1 MKNPFTNHPRCMGE
15 TYFQH
20 LKCASTFGGSMVLAG
35 FACLIHGIFPFWFK
49 NTGSNFLFKMTHDF
63 VERAPAAEERI
74 RRLANTLE
82 EKIQA
87 CKH

>member
-1 MKNPFTNHPRCMGE
+1 MKNPFTNHPRCMDE

-20 LKCASTFGGSMVLAG
+20 LKCAFIFGGSMVCAG
-35 FACLIHGIFPFWFK
+35 FACLIHGIFPFVFK

-63 VERAPAAEERI
+63 VDRVPPTEARVVQ
-74 RRLANTLE
+74 LADTLE
-82 EKIQA
+82 KKMQA